1 MGFLGPIVS
10 TSSST
15 GASES
20 IQQAISSNQGLITA
34 CFAPAAIYVLIYGEG
49 IHFAYLFAFIV
60 LTRILFNI
68 DMVSMLKPTGVVPL
82 VRPPVPTPIA
92 ASRPSLSR
100 PHLMRTPSVHGPKA
114 SLSTR
119 QSPSSVLNSPSTV
132 AVPTPTAVPSKD
144 CTITKTR
151 RGIINKISPDKLDE
165 LVVKLVDTFNLF
177 ADKKF
182 LAEEASELF
191 TLIFA
196 AASRQA
202 QYIGVFAELIAR
214 VSAQVLDP
222 VDAEEILTNQCQHH
236 WSTICMSPVER
247 TMGWEQLCEDE
258 QADLRARHRA
268 KQLATAEF
276 CGLLASNG
284 LVPPAFPLLWLETIM
299 KPILAVAT
307 SKTLFQSSSTEA
319 VLEMICCAVRGL
331 GPSEAQGLFT
341 EIDQERF
348 SNLCGSLFTFSTGS
362 CRIKC
367 IIQDLRD
374 LRESEWSKL
383 PTWKQALLP
392 TKRTSSIQ

>member
-1 MGFLGPIVS
+1 MGFLGPTVS
-10 TSSST
+10 ISSST
-15 GASES
+15 GGSES

-34 CFAPAAIYVLIYGEG
+34 CFAPTAIYVLIYGEG
-49 IHFAYLFAFIV
+49 IHFAYLFAFIL
-60 LTRILFNI
+60 LTRILINI
-68 DMVSMLKPTGVVPL
+68 DMVSMLKPTVVAPL
-82 VRPPVPTPIA
+82 VRPPLRTPMA
-92 ASRPSLSR
+92 ANRPSFSR
-100 PHLMRTPSVHGPKA
+100 PHLHATPSVQGPKA
-114 SLSTR
+114 SPSTR
-119 QSPSSVLNSPSTV
+119 QSPSSFLNSPSTV
-132 AVPTPTAVPSKD
+132 AVPTPTAIQSQD
-144 CTITKTR
+144 CTLTKTR

-165 LVVKLVDTFNLF
+165 LVVKLVDTFNLHEN
-177 ADKKF
+177 KKV
-182 LAEEASELF
+182 LARETSELL

-236 WSTICMSPVER
+236 WSTICISPVER
-247 TMGWEQLCEDE
+247 TKGWEQLCEDE

-284 LVPPAFPLLWLETIM
+284 LVPPAFPLLWLETLM
-299 KPILAVAT
+299 KPISAVAT
-307 SKTLFQSSSTEA
+307 SKNSFQSSSTEA
-319 VLEMICCAVRGL
+319 VLEIICCAVRGL

-348 SNLCGSLFTFSTGS
+348 SDLCRSLFRFSETS

-392 TKRTSSIQ
+392 TKRTSSI

>member
-1 MGFLGPIVS
+1 
-10 TSSST
+10 
-15 GASES
+15 
-20 IQQAISSNQGLITA
+20 
-34 CFAPAAIYVLIYGEG
+34 
-49 IHFAYLFAFIV
+49 
-60 LTRILFNI
+60 
-68 DMVSMLKPTGVVPL
+68 MVSMLKPTVVAPL
-82 VRPPVPTPIA
+82 VRPPLRTPMA
-92 ASRPSLSR
+92 TNRPSFSR
-100 PHLMRTPSVHGPKA
+100 PHLHATPFVQGPKA
-114 SLSTR
+114 SPSTR
-119 QSPSSVLNSPSTV
+119 QSPSSFLNSPSTV
-132 AVPTPTAVPSKD
+132 AVPTPTAIQSQD

-165 LVVKLVDTFNLF
+165 LVVKLVDTFNLHEN
-177 ADKKF
+177 KKV
-182 LAEEASELF
+182 LAGETSELL

-236 WSTICMSPVER
+236 WSTICISPVER
-247 TMGWEQLCEDE
+247 TKGWEQLCEDE

-284 LVPPAFPLLWLETIM
+284 LVPPAFPLLWLETLM
-299 KPILAVAT
+299 KPISAVAT
-307 SKTLFQSSSTEA
+307 SKNSFQSSSTEA
-319 VLEMICCAVRGL
+319 VLEIFCCAVRGL

-348 SNLCGSLFTFSTGS
+348 SDLCRSLFRFSETS

-392 TKRTSSIQ
+392 TKRTSSI